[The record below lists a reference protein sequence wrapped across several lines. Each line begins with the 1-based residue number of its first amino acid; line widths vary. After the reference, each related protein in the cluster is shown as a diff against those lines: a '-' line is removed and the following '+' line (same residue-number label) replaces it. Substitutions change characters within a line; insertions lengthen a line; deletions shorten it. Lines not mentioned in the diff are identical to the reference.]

1 MPFLIL
7 LGLAKK
13 RKPKILIIIS
23 LMIMSQTHD
32 CPICHKFT
40 FKDIC
45 SYEICPYCGWE
56 DDISDENQPDVN
68 VGGPNDLCITDY
80 RKRYEKLVK
89 ENPKYKWK
97 LHNFN
102 GLDNS

>member
-1 MPFLIL
+1 
-7 LGLAKK
+7 
-13 RKPKILIIIS
+13 
-23 LMIMSQTHD
+23 MIMSQTLD